1 MVLHFTTNTQFILL
15 VVVSKLI
22 IVEAPILAQGP
33 INNLQ
38 STGIKLGLN
47 FNMARTNDALTH
59 VLVLGEEE

>member
-47 FNMARTNDALTH
+47 FNMARTNDA
-59 VLVLGEEE
+59 